1 MQKLVQWFEKRKT
14 DTNSKTEVMGR
25 EWRPK
30 IGQSY
35 VISTVFIHTHK
46 KKTQN
51 VLRCTKGNS
60 PKCLVNIYIDLCNG
74 IC

>member
-35 VISTVFIHTHK
+35 VISTVFIQTK
-46 KKTQN
+46 KKN
-51 VLRCTKGNS
+51 NTKCFTVHKRKQSKMFGE
-60 PKCLVNIYIDLCNG
+60 YIH
-74 IC
+74 